1 MAQNR
6 SLFPADFVWGTAT
19 SSYQIE
25 GAVNEDGRGPSI
37 WDTFSH
43 TPGKVKYGQHGDVA
57 CDHYH
62 RYADDLDL
70 MQSLGVQSYRFSV
83 AWPRIFP
90 SGAGQPVQAGLD
102 FYRRLIDG
110 LRQRDIRPLVTLYH
124 WDLPQA
130 LQDTGGWTQRDTAER
145 FAEYAATMFEQL
157 GDVEGWI
164 THNEP
169 WVAAFVGHYQGRHA
183 PGLTDLT
190 SAVRASHHLLL
201 SHGLAAQALRA
212 SGAGRLGITLNL
224 TPAYPASD
232 SAADQA
238 AAWRMDGYTNR
249 WFLDPLFRGAYPEDI
264 LGLYTDHGHVADDLI
279 QPGDLEQI
287 KAPLDFLGVNYY
299 FPHRVAASAEDA
311 DFGLVQT
318 PPLGETSFRGWE
330 VAPRAFYDLLTRIT
344 RDYGEV
350 PIFITENGAAFADA
364 PGPDGAVNDGQ
375 RVAYL
380 HTHLSMV
387 REAIAAGVPVR
398 GYYAWS
404 LLDNFEWAEGYD
416 ERFGIVWVDF
426 ETQRRTPKRSAL
438 WYRDVIAR
446 NGLEPLP
453 ADLTDLGERYLALRF
468 G

>member
-6 SLFPADFVWGTAT
+6 LLFPDDFVWGTAT

-25 GAVNEDGRGPSI
+25 GAANEDGRGPSI

-43 TPGKVKYGQHGDVA
+43 TPGKVKHGEHGDVA

-62 RYADDLDL
+62 RYAEDLDL
-70 MQSLGVQSYRFSV
+70 MRSLGVKSYRFSV

-90 SGAGQPVQAGLD
+90 SGAGQANQKGLD

-110 LRQRDIRPLVTLYH
+110 LRQRGISPLVTLYH

-130 LQDTGGWTQRDTAER
+130 LQDRGGWMQRDTAER
-145 FAEYAATMFEQL
+145 FAEYAATMYAEL
-157 GDVEGWI
+157 GEVEGWI

-183 PGLTDLT
+183 PGLTDIA

-212 SGAGRLGITLNL
+212 GPGGRLGITLNL

-232 SAADQA
+232 SAEDRA

-249 WFLDPLFRGAYPEDI
+249 WFLDPLFRGEYPEDI
-264 LGLYTDHGHVADDLI
+264 LGLYRGQGLVADDLI
-279 QPGDLEQI
+279 RAGDLETI

-311 DFGLVQT
+311 VFGMVQ
-318 PPLGETSFRGWE
+318 
-330 VAPRAFYDLLTRIT
+330 
-344 RDYGEV
+344 
-350 PIFITENGAAFADA
+350 
-364 PGPDGAVNDGQ
+364 
-375 RVAYL
+375 
-380 HTHLSMV
+380 
-387 REAIAAGVPVR
+387 
-398 GYYAWS
+398 
-404 LLDNFEWAEGYD
+404 
-416 ERFGIVWVDF
+416 
-426 ETQRRTPKRSAL
+426 
-438 WYRDVIAR
+438 
-446 NGLEPLP
+446 
-453 ADLTDLGERYLALRF
+453 
-468 G
+468 